1 MALRSHDL
9 GSGARIP
16 TLGDVLDWAKAR
28 DALLNVELKQD
39 VTDRAFWGLMARYG
53 GAVAALLMAGAP
65 KVWVVNRTVE
75 KAEAIAHALGRQV
88 VPLPLAHAVGAL
100 RDSTAVINATSAG
113 LSEDGGLDIPLETT
127 PEGCAIMDMLYKPLE
142 TPFLARARALGRPTV
157 DGLEM
162 LIRQAEPSFEA
173 FFGEYPPAEVDVRK
187 LALEALAPP
196 DDSFLG
202 WGREQWVWTRTLVEV
217 DYHRHNVKAWHPI
230 DINFIGYDEG
240 GVDIR
245 SENRDRNG
253 ESEMNLAA
261 LTLDQDFG
269 ERLHLHA
276 LVGTTDS
283 TSGGTAPR
291 SKAALICTSMNCDR

>member
-1 MALRSHDL
+1 MITGKTVVAGVVGRPIAHSLSPILHNAWLRAAGIDGVYVPFAPDAYGFERLAHGFRGGAIRGVNVTLPFKEEALKL
-9 GSGARIP
+9 A
-16 TLGDVLDWAKAR
+16 
-28 DALLNVELKQD
+28 
-39 VTDRAFWGLMARYG
+39 DRASEAAQKAAAANLLLFEPDGRILADNTDGFGLLRAFDVQAPWWSPDRGPITVLGAGGAAR

-187 LALEALAPP
+187 LALEALAP
-196 DDSFLG
+196 
-202 WGREQWVWTRTLVEV
+202 
-217 DYHRHNVKAWHPI
+217 
-230 DINFIGYDEG
+230 
-240 GVDIR
+240 
-245 SENRDRNG
+245 
-253 ESEMNLAA
+253 
-261 LTLDQDFG
+261 
-269 ERLHLHA
+269 
-276 LVGTTDS
+276 
-283 TSGGTAPR
+283 
-291 SKAALICTSMNCDR
+291 